1 MTPTADLKVE
11 DCMSPGVVSLSAGT
25 TLDRA
30 AQAMVERKVGS
41 AVVMEGNEILG
52 IITERDVMRA
62 VARGLVPWNTMVS
75 NCMTADPQTVGPST
89 SAEGALS
96 TMLSN
101 GFRHLPV
108 VNQDGLIGIVSLRDL
123 VGVAEEPPPWAG
135 PRRGMTAKR

>member
-1 MTPTADLKVE
+1 
-11 DCMSPGVVSLSAGT
+11 MSPGVVSLAAGT

-41 AVVMEGNEILG
+41 AVVMEGNEIIG

-62 VARGLVPWNTMVS
+62 VARGLVPWSTMVS
-75 NCMTADPQTVGPST
+75 DCMTADPQTVGPST

-96 TMLSN
+96 MMLSN

-108 VNQDGLIGIVSLRDL
+108 VNQDGLVGIVSLRDL
-123 VGVAEEPPPWAG
+123 VGAGEEPPRWAG